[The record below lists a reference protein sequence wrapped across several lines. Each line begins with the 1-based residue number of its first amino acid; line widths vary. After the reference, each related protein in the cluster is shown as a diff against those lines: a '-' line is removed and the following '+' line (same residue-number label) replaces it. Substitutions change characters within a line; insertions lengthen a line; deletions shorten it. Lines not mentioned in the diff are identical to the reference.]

1 MAIEPITE
9 NELYHYTPEQLTSL
23 LYDSCLARLGQAAI
37 ALEHGE
43 YLEVNRQLQTCH
55 DILHRLGGGLNYEA
69 GLIADQ
75 LEALYQYMAERL
87 VYANVHKDRSAVLEV
102 HKLLATIQDAWT
114 AACRKRKDAQPVSA
128 RMRAKAYD
136 TEYDFAAGNVN
147 LRE

>member
-23 LYDSCLARLGQAAI
+23 LYEAGLIRLEQAAR
-37 ALEHGE
+37 ALEQGE
-43 YLEVNRQLQTCH
+43 HLEANRQLQTCH
-55 DILHRLGGGLNYEA
+55 DILHRLGAGLNYEA

-102 HKLLATIQDAWT
+102 HKLLSTIQDADLILVLHRGEIVERGT
-114 AACRKRKDAQPVSA
+114 HAELLAQEGLYYKMFLLQQS
-128 RMRAKAYD
+128 
-136 TEYDFAAGNVN
+136 
-147 LRE
+147 